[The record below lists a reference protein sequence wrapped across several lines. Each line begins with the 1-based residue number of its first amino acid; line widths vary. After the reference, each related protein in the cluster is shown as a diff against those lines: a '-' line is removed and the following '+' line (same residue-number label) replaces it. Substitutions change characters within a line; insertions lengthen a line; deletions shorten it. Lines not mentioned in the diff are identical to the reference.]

1 MEEIKKYF
9 QDIVPFDTAQHL
21 HEVGYSIV
29 PEAGFPCYSLQDKL
43 GVFNRNSKSYRWF
56 EKGELFNYFPH
67 SEVLPGG
74 YHGDFMVAPTWAQVL
89 DWFLGNGFIIQLCPS
104 FTFALQSRIGYD
116 YDIYIIDENNATL
129 VGHKGNI
136 FASFALCMHDA
147 VEHAIKIYKDEHE
160 KD

>member
-29 PEAGFPCYSLQDKL
+29 PETGFPCYSLQYKL

-89 DWFLGNGFIIQLCPS
+89 DWLMDKGIAIGLSPG
-104 FTFALQSRIGYD
+104 FTFALQSRMGFEYAICKINESEGTIQNYPGKD
-116 YDIYIIDENNATL
+116 
-129 VGHKGNI
+129 
-136 FASFALCMHDA
+136 FASFGLTMHDA
-147 VEHAIKIYKDEHE
+147 VEHALKILKDNEG
-160 KD
+160 KN

>member
-9 QDIVPFDTAQHL
+9 QDIVPFNTAQRL
-21 HEVGYSIV
+21 HEVGHSIV
-29 PEAGFPCYSLQDKL
+29 PETGFPCYSLQDKL

-89 DWFLGNGFIIQLCPS
+89 DWFLNKGIVIELTPGF
-104 FTFALQSRIGYD
+104 TYALKSNLGFEYTVHMVVEGEGLKS
-116 YDIYIIDENNATL
+116 YPGKE
-129 VGHKGNI
+129 
-136 FASFALCMHDA
+136 FASFPLCMHDA